1 LQLLISRQKGNNVEK
16 GHGIT
21 HAFINEIRGKPM
33 KFKTAARVLVLS
45 MLTSMGTAYAAG
57 GPMNQDLTPLVTF
70 AQKALEASKQG
81 DAATFVKESEGAL
94 ALAKEQPASAAT
106 QRVIGKLK
114 TAVNLGKTG
123 NLTDGAKAL
132 EEAMGDMT
140 KGAPPKFGG
149 GN

>member
-1 LQLLISRQKGNNVEK
+1 
-16 GHGIT
+16 
-21 HAFINEIRGKPM
+21 M